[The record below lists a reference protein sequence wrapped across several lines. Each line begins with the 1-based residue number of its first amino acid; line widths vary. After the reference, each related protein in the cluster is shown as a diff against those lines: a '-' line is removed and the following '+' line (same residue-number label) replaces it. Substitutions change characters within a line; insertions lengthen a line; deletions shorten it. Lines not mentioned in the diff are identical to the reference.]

1 MYGLHGRWITAERMQ
16 IETTQMDMVKAY
28 QKWEK
33 EGGKEKA
40 DESKAKFTE
49 VEYLPE
55 KDEAQLALGKKATL
69 YLNSKTKATWYEYTD
84 RPMENASALVAQINE
99 LTATVATLSKK
110 IDAIEAKRVGK

>member
-16 IETTQMDMVKAY
+16 IETTQMDMVAAY
-28 QKWEK
+28 DRWEK

-69 YLNSKTKATWYEYTD
+69 YLNPKTKATWYEYTD
-84 RPMENASALVAQINE
+84 RPMENSPALVTQINE
-99 LTATVATLSKK
+99 LTATVTALSAK
-110 IDAIEAKRVGK
+110 IDALEAKSEGK

>member
-16 IETTQMDMVKAY
+16 IETTQMDMVAAY
-28 QKWEK
+28 DRWEK

-55 KDEAQLALGKKATL
+55 KDEAKIAQGMKATL
-69 YLNSKTKATWYEYTD
+69 YLNPKTKQTWYEYTP
-84 RPMENASALVAQINE
+84 RPSDASPALTAQIAE
-99 LTATVATLSKK
+99 LMATVAALSAK
-110 IDAIEAKRVGK
+110 IDAIEAK